1 MMIRHMVRDPVSIPL
16 LPPSREHVSM
26 LARGSSW
33 GASLKLHRDEQGVTV
48 IRFLIDGRAASG
60 ALGLRL
66 ALTTAAGG

>member
-1 MMIRHMVRDPVSIPL
+1 MVQDPVSIPL

-33 GASLKLHRDEQGVTV
+33 GASLKLPRDGGGATV
-48 IRFLIDGRAASG
+48 IRLPIPTCRTASR

-66 ALTTAAGG
+66 ALTTAAGD